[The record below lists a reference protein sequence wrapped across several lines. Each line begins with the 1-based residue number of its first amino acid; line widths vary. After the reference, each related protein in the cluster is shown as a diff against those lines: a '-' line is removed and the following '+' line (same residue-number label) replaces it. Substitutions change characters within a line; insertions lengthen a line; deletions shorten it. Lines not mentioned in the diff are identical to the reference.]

1 MHTYLY
7 NHTYFFTASFCI
19 SAANKQR
26 SVLRGPVLGGS
37 VLKRP
42 VLDGPILG
50 GSVLEGPVL
59 EGPVLG
65 GPVFYLDGSDG
76 GSTKSLKQAGFR
88 NDDLYSANLF
98 QDTVNS
104 LQVNI

>member
-1 MHTYLY
+1 MHEYVC
-7 NHTYFFTASFCI
+7 NHKYFFTASFCI
-19 SAANKQR
+19 SSANKQR
-26 SVLRGPVLGGS
+26 SILGGPVLGFS
-37 VLKRP
+37 ELKRP

-50 GSVLEGPVL
+50 GSVLEGPD
-59 EGPVLG
+59 LG

-104 LQVNI
+104 LQVKDVPVSR

>member
-19 SAANKQR
+19 SAASKQR
-26 SVLRGPVLGGS
+26 SVLWGPVLGGS

-50 GSVLEGPVL
+50 GSVL